1 MCTRCVLNSSYHVR
15 LNWYQIK
22 EDIWILIKYIIIHSC
37 NRKLYF
43 FILFLLCV
51 FLFLYVYTESLL
63 EISKQKLLLS
73 LTSTDL
79 FADKVSKREWL
90 SILYYLTIHLEL
102 ELTYIYWIRR
112 ISIRNIWSRQYNY
125 YYYIATC
132 MIIKSL
138 EVVRISFCYYRQL
151 ILTVKTLRKIPM
163 Y

>member
-1 MCTRCVLNSSYHVR
+1 MGSYIFYSFFYYVSFSS
-15 LNWYQIK
+15 
-22 EDIWILIKYIIIHSC
+22 C
-37 NRKLYF
+37 
-43 FILFLLCV
+43 
-51 FLFLYVYTESLL
+51 TESLL

-151 ILTVKTLRKIPM
+151 ILTVKILRKIPM
-163 Y
+163 C